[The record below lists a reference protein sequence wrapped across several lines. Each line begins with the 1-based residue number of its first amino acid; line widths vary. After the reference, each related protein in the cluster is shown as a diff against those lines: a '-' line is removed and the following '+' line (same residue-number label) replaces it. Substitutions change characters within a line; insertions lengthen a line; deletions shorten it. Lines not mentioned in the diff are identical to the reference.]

1 MGLCFKA
8 DAKNSILAKGDEIMK
23 FIITGRKIDV
33 TDGLRERVHK
43 KLGKLNKFFDDETE
57 VHVTLEVEKDRQMVE
72 VTIPYKGIIYRAEEA
87 NHDMYTAI
95 DRVVDV
101 IERQIRKHKTRL
113 EKHMKEGA
121 FITETVN
128 DGLDNLRPVEVEEE
142 KEFNVVKT
150 KRFAIKPM
158 DIEEAILQ
166 MNLLGH
172 QFFVFSNADTEE
184 VNVVYKRKDGN
195 YGLIE
200 PEF

>member
-1 MGLCFKA
+1 MR
-8 DAKNSILAKGDEIMK
+8 

-33 TDGLRERVHK
+33 TNGLRDRIHK
-43 KLGKLNKFFDDETE
+43 KLGKLEKFFEEDTE
-57 VHVTLEVEKDRQMVE
+57 VHVTLEVEKDRQMIE
-72 VTIPYKGIIYRAEEA
+72 VTIPFKGIFFRAEETTP
-87 NHDMYTAI
+87 DMYGSI
-95 DRVVDV
+95 DRVVDRL
-101 IERQIRKHKTRL
+101 ERQIRKNKTRL
-113 EKHMKEGA
+113 EKRFKEGA
-121 FITETVN
+121 FIIEAVN
-128 DGLDNLRPVEVEEE
+128 DGFAPAFKDIVEE
-142 KEFNVVKT
+142 EFNVVKT

-158 DIEEAILQ
+158 DTEEAILQ

>member
-1 MGLCFKA
+1 
-8 DAKNSILAKGDEIMK
+8 MK

-33 TDGLRERVHK
+33 TDGLRERIHK
-43 KLGKLNKFFDDETE
+43 KLGKLSKFFGEDVEI
-57 VHVTLEVEKDRQMVE
+57 HVTLEVEKDRHKVE
-72 VTIPYKGIIYRAEEA
+72 VTIPFKGIIYRGEEE
-87 NHDMYTAI
+87 NHDMYNAI

-113 EKHMKEGA
+113 EKRLKENA
-121 FITETVN
+121 FIGDTVN
-128 DGLDNLRPVEVEEE
+128 NGMGSDSQSEE
-142 KEFNVVKT
+142 EFNVVKT

-184 VNVVYKRKDGN
+184 VNVVYKRREGD